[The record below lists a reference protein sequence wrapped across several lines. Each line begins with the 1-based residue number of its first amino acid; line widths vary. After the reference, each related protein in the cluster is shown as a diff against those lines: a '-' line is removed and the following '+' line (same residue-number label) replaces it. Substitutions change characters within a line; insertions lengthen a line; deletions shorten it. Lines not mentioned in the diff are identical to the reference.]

1 MHSISIVLSFLGSLA
16 LLLYGMDILSS
27 GLQKGA
33 GGKLEKLLKIISGNR
48 FTAVLTGLLVTSV
61 IQSSSATTVM
71 VVSFVNAKIITLFQ
85 AIGIIFG
92 SNIGTTMT
100 AWLVSLF
107 GFSLNISSFCIPLFG
122 IGFFLKMM
130 KKWKI
135 HDAGNVFMGFALL
148 FMGLKLL
155 GEVMK
160 LDKNALDFVNSLS
173 DKGFIGVFFALCIG
187 AFFTAL
193 LNSSSAMTAII
204 LTLAH
209 SSQISWELSAALVL
223 GSNIG
228 TTTNA
233 LYAALH
239 ASAAAKRAALIHLMF
254 NVTASVF
261 ALIFFHP
268 FINFIDFITPRP
280 PQENITNHIA
290 MLHTVFNVFATLI
303 FLPFVGQIEKL
314 FTFLVKS
321 KEEEEEGAYTLPLVQ
336 GKTGASAE
344 MNIVY
349 MKKEIEDMASYI
361 MKMMEKVK
369 DAMSENEDG
378 EVALS
383 YLIKKEEYI
392 DDMYEEITA
401 FLIATS
407 RLESSTTATRSE
419 IAQLI
424 RITDEL
430 EGVSDQCLAIMHSL
444 YKFLMKRAGGSKE
457 SREKLTKYMQKLCD
471 FFATSIDKVS
481 EPYSLM
487 AKKRAKDTEEEMDRG
502 DKELRKEARKRIE
515 KGSDVKSE
523 LQYIDIAHR
532 IEKAADRVYAIINS

>member
-1 MHSISIVLSFLGSLA
+1 MHFISSVLSFLGSLA

-71 VVSFVNAKIITLFQ
+71 VVSFVNAKIISLFQ

-107 GFSLNISSFCIPLFG
+107 GFSLNLSSFFIPLFG

-148 FMGLKLL
+148 FMGLEML

-160 LDKNALDFVNSLS
+160 LDKDALHFVNSLS
-173 DKGFIGVFFALCIG
+173 DKGFMGVFCSLLIG
-187 AFFTAL
+187 ALFTAL

-209 SSQISWELSAALVL
+209 SSQISWSLSAALVL

-233 LYAALH
+233 LYASLH
-239 ASAAAKRAALIHLMF
+239 ASAAAKRAAAVHLMF
-254 NVTASVF
+254 NVTAGVL
-261 ALIFFHP
+261 ALIFFRP
-268 FINFIDFITPRP
+268 FIRFIDFITPLTP
-280 PQENITNHIA
+280 EENITNHIA
-290 MLHTVFNVFATLI
+290 MLHTVFNVFATML
-303 FLPFVGQIEKL
+303 FLPFVKQIEKL
-314 FTFLVKS
+314 FTLLIKS
-321 KEEEEEGAYTLPLVQ
+321 KQEEGETVYTLPPVT

-361 MKMMEKVK
+361 MKMMENVK
-369 DAMSENEDG
+369 KAMSGTTDAES
-378 EVALS
+378 ALE

-392 DDMYEEITA
+392 DGMYEEITA
-401 FLIATS
+401 FLISTS
-407 RLESSTTATRSE
+407 RLESSTTATRAE
-419 IAQLI
+419 ITQLV
-424 RITDEL
+424 RVTDEL

-457 SREKLTKYMQKLCD
+457 SLEKLTKYMQKLCD
-471 FFATSIDKVS
+471 FFAVS
-481 EPYSLM
+481 MGSVSDSYSLM
-487 AKKRAKDTEEEMDRG
+487 AKKRAKETEEEMDRG

-515 KGSDVKSE
+515 KGADVKSE
-523 LQYIDIAHR
+523 LQYIDITHR
-532 IEKAADRVYAIINS
+532 IEKAADRVYAIINT